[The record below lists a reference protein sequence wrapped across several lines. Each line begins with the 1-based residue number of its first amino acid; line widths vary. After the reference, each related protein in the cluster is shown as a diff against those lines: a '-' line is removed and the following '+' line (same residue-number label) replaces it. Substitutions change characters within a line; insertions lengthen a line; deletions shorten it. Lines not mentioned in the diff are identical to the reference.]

1 MGKELQDLT
10 EKNLSGANLIR
21 ASLSGA
27 DLRGMNLHMAQ
38 LTRAKLSEANLAGAE
53 LGGADLRKADL
64 REANL
69 GESILY
75 KANLEEADLTGARL
89 RNADLRG
96 ANLQGADLTDA
107 DFGTADLSAA
117 DLRGANLRGAKLM
130 GTRLVASNFGEADLT
145 GCQICGAFMW
155 NAKLQDARQLDI
167 VVTVPGEPAVT
178 VDGLEHAQF
187 IRLLLHHKNL
197 CNMLDPSA
205 SRFALIVGH
214 FASGRKNILNR
225 MRNILRRSN
234 YIPISLDVEKSA
246 GRDIGD
252 SLSALAQIAMY
263 VVADAS
269 STGSITHE
277 LESIVSGPRRIPV
290 ITYPE
295 DLYWAL
301 QEDVNI
307 SGGPKR
313 MN

>member
-10 EKNLSGANLIR
+10 EKNYSGANLIR
-21 ASLSGA
+21 ASLRGA
-27 DLRGMNLHMAQ
+27 DLQGMNFYMAQ
-38 LTRAKLSEANLAGAE
+38 LTRAKLSETNLSGAE
-53 LGGADLRKADL
+53 LSSADLRKADL

-89 RNADLRG
+89 CNADLRG

-107 DFGTADLSAA
+107 DFGVADLSAA
-117 DLRGANLRGAKLM
+117 NLRGANLRGAKLM
-130 GTRLVASNFGEADLT
+130 GTRLVASNFWNADLT
-145 GCQICGAFMW
+145 GCRIYGAFTW

-167 VVTVPGEPAVT
+167 VVTAPGEPTVT

-187 IRLLLHHKNL
+187 IHLLLHHKNL
-197 CNMLDPSA
+197 CNLLDPSA
-205 SRFALIVGH
+205 SKFALILGH
-214 FASGRKNILNR
+214 FASGRKDILIG

-252 SLSALAQIAMY
+252 SLSALSQIAAF
-263 VVADAS
+263 VVADAA
-269 STGSITHE
+269 STGSLTPE
-277 LESIVSGPRRIPV
+277 LERVVSGPHRIPV

-301 QEDVNI
+301 QQDIN
-307 SGGPKR
+307 SSDRLKR